1 MASLSKFSNDFR
13 PVIQTQ
19 AFIGFSSMDASNG
32 IMSLITRILQEDRM
46 GRNPRASASVG
57 YGRDR
62 PASLGASTGRPHTR

>member
-46 GRNPRASASVG
+46 GRNRAPRRASNTAAVVQH
-57 YGRDR
+57 
-62 PASLGASTGRPHTR
+62 P